1 MFFQVGEECL
11 EHGMNILGAH
21 IDSPRLDVKQIPLYE
36 KSEFAYLDAH
46 YYGGIKS
53 TSGWRSRW
61 PFMVSL

>member
-1 MFFQVGEECL
+1 
-11 EHGMNILGAH
+11 MNILGAH